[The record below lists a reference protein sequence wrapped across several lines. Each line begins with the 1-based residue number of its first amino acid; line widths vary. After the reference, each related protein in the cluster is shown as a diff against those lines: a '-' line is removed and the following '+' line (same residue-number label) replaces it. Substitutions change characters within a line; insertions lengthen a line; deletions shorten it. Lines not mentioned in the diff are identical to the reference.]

1 MLSYR
6 HSFHAG
12 NHADVLK
19 HATQALIL
27 EKLKAKDKPF
37 VYVDSHSGAG
47 LYRLDSEEARKTAE
61 YETGIGRLFSQLG
74 DYPEL
79 SSYDAVIRQLNPKGA
94 LQYYPGSPAI
104 AGTMLRE
111 QDQLVLME
119 LHNREIDVL
128 RKNMGRDR
136 RVTLH
141 HRDGFEGLSA
151 ILPLPVRRG
160 LVLIDPSYEIR
171 DDYQNTLDAVVSA
184 WKKWPV
190 GIFAIW
196 YPILSR
202 QRDRSRWLLEQLA
215 RIPFANLLVAELAVT
230 EQAEDYG
237 MHGSGM
243 AIINAPWQ
251 LDEQLT
257 ALLPRLQRSLAPE
270 GQGQFRLEW
279 LIEPK

>member
-19 HATQALIL
+19 HATQTLIL

-37 VYVDSHSGAG
+37 VYLDSHSGAG

-61 YETGIGRLFSQLG
+61 YETGIGRLSAQLG

-104 AGTMLRE
+104 AGAMLRE

-136 RVTLH
+136 RVTIH

-160 LVLIDPSYEIR
+160 LVLIDPSYEIKE
-171 DDYQNTLDAVVSA
+171 DYQHTLNAVVSA

-215 RIPFANLLVAELAVT
+215 RVPFANLLVTELAVS

-243 AIINAPWQ
+243 VIVNAPWQ
-251 LDEQLT
+251 LDEQLS
-257 ALLPRLQRSLAPE
+257 ALLPRLQDCLAPN
-270 GQGQFRLEW
+270 GQGQCRVEW

>member
-61 YETGIGRLFSQLG
+61 YETGIGRLFAQLD

-79 SSYDAVIRQLNPKGA
+79 SSYGAVIRQLNPKGA
-94 LQYYPGSPAI
+94 LKYYPGSPAI
-104 AGTMLRE
+104 AEAMLRE

-136 RVTLH
+136 RATIH

-151 ILPLPVRRG
+151 ILPLAVRRG
-160 LVLIDPSYEIR
+160 LVLIDPSYEIKE
-171 DDYQNTLDAVVSA
+171 DYQDTLDAVISA

-202 QRDRSRWLLEQLA
+202 KRDRSRWLLEQLS
-215 RIPFANLLVAELAVT
+215 RVPFANLLVAELAVS

-243 AIINAPWQ
+243 VIVNAPWQ
-251 LDEQLT
+251 LDEHLST
-257 ALLPRLQRSLAPE
+257 LLPRLKDCLTPN
-270 GQGQFRLEW
+270 GQGQCRVEW